1 MLNDGS
7 TTTTCSTLLPGRFK
21 LQTGPRFVWSSSK
34 VFMLR
39 PVVEDH
45 SLAWWKTDGEPSKG
59 SRRGEERV
67 QWSCQG
73 PTDSHSGIR
82 LLS

>member
-45 SLAWWKTDGEPSKG
+45 SLAWWKLMA
-59 SRRGEERV
+59 SRREARAEMRKG
-67 QWSCQG
+67 C
-73 PTDSHSGIR
+73 
-82 LLS
+82 